1 MSEKDIFA
9 EREHWLEEEYFRK
22 KNQELVEKLRERQ
35 AREAD
40 RQKMSELTGVSDPD
54 ALVALQDLGFT
65 ADTVQLLHLVP
76 LVEVAWAEGG
86 VADRERELIFKVARS
101 RGVEPGSLADEK
113 LSHWLEEKPSER
125 FFENTLRAIRVVLE
139 LLPEDQRVASR
150 RDLITY
156 CSQIAEVVEG
166 GILGRG
172 RITDEERMLIAH
184 IATEIGQ
191 GREEAV
197 RQVIGR

>member
-1 MSEKDIFA
+1 MSEKDIFV

-22 KNQELVEKLRERQ
+22 KNQELVEKMRERQ

-40 RQKMSELTGVSDPD
+40 RQKMSEMTGVSDQD
-54 ALVALQDLGFT
+54 ALEALQDLGFT

-86 VADRERELIFKVARS
+86 VADRERELIFKVAQS
-101 RGVEPGSLADEK
+101 RGVEPGSAAYEK

-139 LLPEDQRVASR
+139 LLPAEQRVAAR
-150 RDLITY
+150 RDLISY

>member
-1 MSEKDIFA
+1 MSERDIFV

-35 AREAD
+35 ARETD
-40 RQKMSELTGVSDPD
+40 RQRMSEITGVSDQE
-54 ALVALQDLGFT
+54 ALEALQDLGFT
-65 ADTVQLLHLVP
+65 ADTVQLLHIVP

-86 VADRERELIFKVARS
+86 VADRERELIVKVARS
-101 RGVEPGSLADEK
+101 RGVEPGSLADVK
-113 LSHWLEEKPSER
+113 LSHWLEEKPSDR
-125 FFENTLRAIRVVLE
+125 FFQNTLRAIRVVLE
-139 LLPEDQRVASR
+139 LLPEDQRAAGR
-150 RDLITY
+150 KDLISY

-197 RQVIGR
+197 RQVISR

>member
-1 MSEKDIFA
+1 MSEKDIFV

-22 KNQELVEKLRERQ
+22 KNQELIEKMHERQ
-35 AREAD
+35 AHEAD
-40 RQKMSELTGVSDPD
+40 RQRMAEATGISDQEVLE
-54 ALVALQDLGFT
+54 ALYDLGFT
-65 ADTVQLLHLVP
+65 ADTVGLLHLVP

-86 VADRERELIFKVARS
+86 VADRERDLIFKVAAS
-101 RGVEPGSLADEK
+101 RGVEPGSVAHRQ
-113 LSHWLEEKPSER
+113 LSQWLDARPSER
-125 FFENTLRAIRVVLE
+125 FFENTLRAIRVVFD
-139 LLPEDQRVASR
+139 LLPADQRVASR

>member
-1 MSEKDIFA
+1 MSEKDIFV

-22 KNQELVEKLRERQ
+22 KNQELVEKMRERQ

-40 RQKMSELTGVSDPD
+40 RQKMSEMTGVSDQE
-54 ALVALQDLGFT
+54 ALEALQDLGFT

-101 RGVEPGSLADEK
+101 RGVEPGSLADMK

-139 LLPEDQRVASR
+139 LLPAEQRAASR

>member
-35 AREAD
+35 ARETD
-40 RQKMSELTGVSDPD
+40 RQKMSEMTGVSDQD
-54 ALVALQDLGFT
+54 ALEALQDLGFT
-65 ADTVQLLHLVP
+65 ADTVQLLHIVP

-101 RGVEPGSLADEK
+101 RGVEPGSAADEK

-139 LLPEDQRVASR
+139 LLPEDQRAAGR
-150 RDLITY
+150 RDLIAY